1 MKTAMQEMI
10 EYFEL
15 FQGADKSN
23 QAMPLGISISI
34 AKSLLEKEREQI
46 KDAWLV
52 RISNWD
58 SEQEFNQYYLET
70 YGGKD
75 KL

>member
-1 MKTAMQEMI
+1 
-10 EYFEL
+10 
-15 FQGADKSN
+15 
-23 QAMPLGISISI
+23 MPLGISISI

-75 KL
+75 EE

>member
-58 SEQEFNQYYLET
+58 SEQEFNHYYLET